1 MLPCVLAALVASLT
15 VLAGWM
21 TDVRLVGKPL
31 DARRGL
37 SLTLLGYGAW
47 LIAIVLAANWL
58 QSPGFA
64 GPVQYWTDGA
74 GRVESLF
81 HVRVAAMFLMFPAL
95 LLAIAIPFSAHGA
108 SPTEVQAG
116 GIRRL
121 VLPAMALLTFAVGC
135 SLFFALRFFP
145 TT

>member
-1 MLPCVLAALVASLT
+1 MLPCFLAALVASLSI
-15 VLAGWM
+15 LAGWM
-21 TDVRLVGKPL
+21 TDVRLVGKL
-31 DARRGL
+31 VDARRGL
-37 SLTLLGYGAW
+37 SLSLLGYGAW

-58 QSPGFA
+58 QSPGVA

-95 LLAIAIPFSAHGA
+95 LLAVAIPFSAGGA
-108 SPTEVQAG
+108 SSAEELTV

-121 VLPAMALLTFAVGC
+121 ILPAMALLTFAVGC

-145 TT
+145 TV

>member
-1 MLPCVLAALVASLT
+1 MQPLLLAAIVGTLT
-15 VLAGWM
+15 AIGGLAI
-21 TDVRLVGKPL
+21 DVRLVGKPI

-37 SLTLLGYGAW
+37 SLTLLSYGAW

-58 QSPGFA
+58 QTPGFA

-81 HVRVAAMFLMFPAL
+81 HVRVTAMFLMFPAL
-95 LLAIAIPFSAHGA
+95 LLAITIPFSANGA
-108 SPTEVQAG
+108 SPAEEQAV

-135 SLFFALRFFP
+135 SVFFAFRFFP
-145 TT
+145 TV